1 MLKNEKGITLIALVV
16 TIVVLLIL
24 AAITIT
30 LAFNNNGIY
39 NRAIEAQEATSNAV
53 RYDKESIT
61 NMEHNLNQVL
71 GNLYER
77 QEAGSD
83 QNPVTPTPGA

>member
-1 MLKNEKGITLIALVV
+1 MLKNQKGITLIALVV

-53 RYDKESIT
+53 RYDQESIT
-61 NMEHNLNQVL
+61 NMEHNLNKVL

-77 QEAGSD
+77 QEAGSN
-83 QNPVTPTPGA
+83 QTPVVTP